1 MLVCMEETK
10 PISDE
15 AISAA
20 AAALGRKGGLVRVPK
35 GLARVSKRKKK
46 AIQKLGAAA
55 AWANVPP
62 EVRAAEMSRR
72 RLMGIERKKAEAE
85 AAILRTRAQPQSKK
99 APR

>member
-1 MLVCMEETK
+1 MLVGMDETK

-35 GLARVSKRKKK
+35 GLGKMGIRKRK

-55 AWANVPP
+55 AWANVSP
-62 EVRAAEMSRR
+62 EDRAAEMSRR

-85 AAILRTRAQPQSKK
+85 AAIVRERAQPQRKGAS
-99 APR
+99 R